1 MDDPDGRVEFARQ
14 LYNLSHL
21 EVEDNKDT
29 REKTH
34 QLNRDVVSNAYQ
46 LKLKSFY
53 STNGTRGTRKKR
65 ARTDDVESASG
76 DSGDEDTADCVEL
89 RAHGYEVEPQVV
101 VDSHGGTWSPLFKV
115 WQSRLLIIRRA
126 NAPCQ
131 MPPHIYKVY
140 RPSERRKELLIAK
153 KARKKSNELTIL
165 ERLNTIQPRSEN
177 IVSLLDSFEGQFG
190 PWVILPSLNSV
201 TYYIAIDA
209 TKLQSKVTQVCWGLI
224 KGLAY
229 LHGLRVAHRDI
240 KPDNL
245 LVDPDDFCLKIID
258 FDIAIQVE
266 VDDDCGTKH
275 WMAPEVEDNSS
286 TYSPIKADR

>member
-1 MDDPDGRVEFARQ
+1 
-14 LYNLSHL
+14 
-21 EVEDNKDT
+21 
-29 REKTH
+29 
-34 QLNRDVVSNAYQ
+34 
-46 LKLKSFY
+46 
-53 STNGTRGTRKKR
+53 
-65 ARTDDVESASG
+65 
-76 DSGDEDTADCVEL
+76 
-89 RAHGYEVEPQVV
+89 
-101 VDSHGGTWSPLFKV
+101 
-115 WQSRLLIIRRA
+115 
-126 NAPCQ
+126 

-286 TYSPIKADR
+286 TYSPIKADRWSCGNVLLCLIDELRTEDARLRAIGRTLTVRDPKQRPSLLEWHNWLPVPLLDMCDIKNDVGERKASRPRQDSMEVDGECTTAPNAKKQRLTSTST